1 MQSKIRRTVAFSLL
15 LTILLSLFALPASA
29 SVFEAAS
36 DLVAD
41 ALAAGNALIGQFPS
55 DHETALDIS
64 RKEAARRLR
73 YLGVTAGCSG
83 NELTDLTAPVT
94 EGDVILIGARLM
106 GYMVDSK
113 EEAYTV
119 LSEAGLLYRADS
131 YDAER
136 EATAD
141 LLGIYLLKALG
152 YPLSDSVLSRFT
164 AFAALKSIGIWDED
178 LHTDLHAG
186 DAALMIFRSL
196 QTTNTSGDVLSFVLL
211 RKKSLQY
218 ADAVYLI
225 WSDSQAETDN
235 YIWAAGYE
243 AEGPAEGYYTVTVN
257 ENPAMCLNALM
268 SAVNTDKDGVGVTLW
283 NSTGDVSQTFRLE
296 KTEKGTYKLF
306 CAASKS
312 GYNRLVGV
320 NKKGTLAL
328 YRQTSAYAKEFYIYS
343 AGNGGWYLV
352 DAATDNAC
360 LTATDVS
367 TDGASVSL
375 APIGSTDMDL
385 QTWTLT
391 RQGAVN
397 EDGVEVALYPSTT
410 LRITQKAW
418 EKYSHGEQNA
428 IDLTTLNK
436 RVFAPFTGT
445 IVRIDTSF
453 ASCNAVWLESNEPVL
468 YADGTVDYMTVI
480 FMHDNSVRDLSVGQV
495 VMQGEYFYDMGTAG
509 NASGSHVHVAV
520 IRGRYENGMKLTG
533 SGDVY
538 AEDAFFL
545 LPNVTMLDPCDIEFS
560 VWAE

>member
-1 MQSKIRRTVAFSLL
+1 MLQTTRRALALSLL
-15 LTILLSLFALPASA
+15 LSILLSLFALPASA

-36 DLVAD
+36 DLAAD

-55 DHETALDIS
+55 DHETALEIS
-64 RKEAARRLR
+64 RKEALRRLR
-73 YLGVTAGCSG
+73 HLGVTEGCSG
-83 NELTDLTAPVT
+83 DGMTDLNAAVT

-106 GYMVDSK
+106 GYSAASV
-113 EEAYTV
+113 EEAYTL
-119 LSEAGLLYRADS
+119 LSDAGLLYRADS
-131 YDAER
+131 YNAAKT
-136 EATAD
+136 ATTD

-152 YPLSDSVLSRFT
+152 YPLSDSALARFT
-164 AFAALKSIGIWDED
+164 AFAAMRTIGIWDD
-178 LHTDLHAG
+178 KLHSDLHAG

-196 QTTNTSGDVLSFVLL
+196 QTTNTEGEVLSFALL
-211 RKKSLQY
+211 QKKALQY
-218 ADAVYLI
+218 ADVVYLI

-243 AEGPAEGYYTVTVN
+243 TEGPVEGYYTITVN
-257 ENPAMCLNALM
+257 KNPAMCLNALM

-283 NSTGDVSQTFRLE
+283 RSTGDVSQTFRLE
-296 KTEKGTYKLF
+296 KTESGAYRIF

-360 LTATDVS
+360 LTVEDVE
-367 TDGASVSL
+367 TDGAAVTL
-375 APIGSTDMDL
+375 APIGSNDVDL

-391 RQGAVN
+391 RQGALN

-445 IVRIDTSF
+445 VVRIDTSF
-453 ASCNAVWLESNEPVL
+453 ASCNAVWVESNEPVL

-480 FMHDNSVRDLSVGQV
+480 FMHDNYVRDLSVGQV

-538 AEDAFFL
+538 AEEAFFL
-545 LPNVTMLDPCDIEFS
+545 LPNVTVLDPCDIEFS